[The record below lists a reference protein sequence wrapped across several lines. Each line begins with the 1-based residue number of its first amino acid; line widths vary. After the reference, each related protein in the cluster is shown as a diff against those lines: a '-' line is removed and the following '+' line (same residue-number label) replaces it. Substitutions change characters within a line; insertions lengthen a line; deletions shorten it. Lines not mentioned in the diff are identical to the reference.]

1 MIIFFIHTFLN
12 AHEKINNFS
21 YYVDTDSS
29 KNINEMIFFK
39 NWKKTENITF
49 AYTNNVYW
57 IKFNIHMKQNE
68 NLKYFLLS
76 NNHKI
81 EEIDLFFIKD
91 EKIISYYKSGFN
103 NPSRNKEFFNRKD
116 FFLIPNIENIDVLIK
131 VRNNLFPLNLD
142 FEILSNYSLE
152 TVTYIDNFM
161 LSIYFILLISLFIMH
176 FIIYKTTN
184 LYLYKHFLIYLSLV
198 IIVGLYNFGLI
209 NKYFFENGMNDFII
223 VVFKLISY
231 FIILYF
237 YVIFNHLLNLKKNH
251 KKFNTILISI
261 LIILFFT
268 LLISDIFAINN
279 YQLLF
284 LIYFKDLCLLTLFLF
299 IFFILIF
306 KSFERSFIS
315 KLLILA
321 WIPLFI
327 IIIIYIF
334 NNLFFILNIDIVEF
348 IISILFIFE
357 FIFISLI
364 IAYKYNLKEKEKKQ
378 TLIKSKDKEIL
389 YLRQSKLIKMGEML
403 NNIAH
408 QWKQPLARINSIV
421 FKSYDLLEEDK
432 KEELKK
438 QLCLIENE
446 TSNMSNTISSLL
458 SFFHINKKEELFN
471 LYDLAMNQKGFV
483 KNYNTSID
491 FEINCSDKTIETT
504 GFRYEYE
511 QVIRVLLENAFDS
524 FKNSNISSYKIIIFI
539 EKKNNIPIFS
549 VENSG
554 NKIEGKIMKKIFEP
568 YFTTKD
574 KNKHQGIGL
583 YISKMLIEESMNKKL
598 CVENTILGVK
608 FTIKG

>member
-152 TVTYIDNFM
+152 TITYIDNFM

-237 YVIFNHLLNLKKNH
+237 YVIFNHLLNLKK
-251 KKFNTILISI
+251 
-261 LIILFFT
+261 
-268 LLISDIFAINN
+268 
-279 YQLLF
+279 
-284 LIYFKDLCLLTLFLF
+284 
-299 IFFILIF
+299 
-306 KSFERSFIS
+306 RS
-315 KLLILA
+315 
-321 WIPLFI
+321 
-327 IIIIYIF
+327 
-334 NNLFFILNIDIVEF
+334 
-348 IISILFIFE
+348 
-357 FIFISLI
+357 
-364 IAYKYNLKEKEKKQ
+364 
-378 TLIKSKDKEIL
+378 
-389 YLRQSKLIKMGEML
+389 
-403 NNIAH
+403 
-408 QWKQPLARINSIV
+408 
-421 FKSYDLLEEDK
+421 
-432 KEELKK
+432 
-438 QLCLIENE
+438 
-446 TSNMSNTISSLL
+446 
-458 SFFHINKKEELFN
+458 
-471 LYDLAMNQKGFV
+471 
-483 KNYNTSID
+483 
-491 FEINCSDKTIETT
+491 
-504 GFRYEYE
+504 
-511 QVIRVLLENAFDS
+511 
-524 FKNSNISSYKIIIFI
+524 
-539 EKKNNIPIFS
+539 
-549 VENSG
+549 
-554 NKIEGKIMKKIFEP
+554 
-568 YFTTKD
+568 
-574 KNKHQGIGL
+574 
-583 YISKMLIEESMNKKL
+583 
-598 CVENTILGVK
+598 
-608 FTIKG
+608 

>member
-152 TVTYIDNFM
+152 TITYIDNFM

-237 YVIFNHLLNLKKNH
+237 YVIFNHLLNLKKDH

-284 LIYFKDLCLLTLFLF
+284 LIYFKDLCLMTLLLF

-378 TLIKSKDKEIL
+378 NLIKSKDKEIL

-446 TSNMSNTISSLL
+446 TSICQ
-458 SFFHINKKEELFN
+458 ILF
-471 LYDLAMNQKGFV
+471 
-483 KNYNTSID
+483 
-491 FEINCSDKTIETT
+491 
-504 GFRYEYE
+504 
-511 QVIRVLLENAFDS
+511 QVF
-524 FKNSNISSYKIIIFI
+524 
-539 EKKNNIPIFS
+539 
-549 VENSG
+549 
-554 NKIEGKIMKKIFEP
+554 
-568 YFTTKD
+568 
-574 KNKHQGIGL
+574 
-583 YISKMLIEESMNKKL
+583 
-598 CVENTILGVK
+598 
-608 FTIKG
+608 